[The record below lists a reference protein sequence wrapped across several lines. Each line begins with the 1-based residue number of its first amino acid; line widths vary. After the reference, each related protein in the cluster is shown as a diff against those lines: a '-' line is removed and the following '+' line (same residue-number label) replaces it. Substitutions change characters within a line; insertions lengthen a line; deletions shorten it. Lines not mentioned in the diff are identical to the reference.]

1 MFDFT
6 TPITSNVILTTKYV
20 SKTLPVKDS
29 FTAQELSE
37 YAGMR
42 GKFEFTVDWGSG
54 GKARGRLYYGGKLM
68 ASHEV
73 SSSSHYLVKFET
85 EVIKVAKVKLYIYFD
100 YYNENLREW
109 KTTTKTVKKV
119 TFIPE

>member
-1 MFDFT
+1 
-6 TPITSNVILTTKYV
+6 
-20 SKTLPVKDS
+20 
-29 FTAQELSE
+29 
-37 YAGMR
+37 MR

-54 GKARGRLYYGGKLM
+54 GKARGHLYYGGKLM
-68 ASHEV
+68 ASGEW

-109 KTTTKTVKKV
+109 KATTKTVKKV